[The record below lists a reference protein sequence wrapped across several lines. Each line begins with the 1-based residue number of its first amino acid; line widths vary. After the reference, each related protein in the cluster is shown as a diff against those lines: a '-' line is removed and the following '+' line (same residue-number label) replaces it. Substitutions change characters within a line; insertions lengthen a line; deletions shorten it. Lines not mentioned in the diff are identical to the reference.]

1 MDYLLK
7 KTESDIAKENNLYGV
22 YMTMSCIRD
31 NNGMV
36 LINTKFDKD
45 LIYERNYV
53 LCMVYQL
60 GLFNNSSDTT
70 FISGAFVNG
79 EVTKKLNIKE
89 GQIGKVFNKLLSL
102 RPKPKG
108 KKEKKNNRIR
118 KAVYANVMPDFLI
131 HTSHN
136 SSFTRDN
143 QLLIVEVKTTND
155 LNKDEFF
162 WDFFKLNVYL
172 DQLLYQNAIYVIIN
186 THPDVIDT
194 FLKEYVKKIKYT
206 SKEACDRLW
215 FFIQADI
222 KEEIQIYKFCK

>member
-1 MDYLLK
+1 
-7 KTESDIAKENNLYGV
+7 
-22 YMTMSCIRD
+22 
-31 NNGMV
+31 MV

-89 GQIGKVFNKLLSL
+89 GQIGKVFNKSLSL

-162 WDFFKLNVYL
+162 LG
-172 DQLLYQNAIYVIIN
+172 
-186 THPDVIDT
+186 
-194 FLKEYVKKIKYT
+194 
-206 SKEACDRLW
+206 
-215 FFIQADI
+215 FFIN
-222 KEEIQIYKFCK
+222 